1 MDMDADYTAP
11 GGSSFRDVTSVFA
24 LASLEMD
31 PGSIVAIDAFSLSD
45 AMTATEIGEPRLD
58 TGIQLENTERP
69 QFDPLTPLLPEEICW
84 IIDRAMAYETEWH
97 ASNPLA
103 HTVFTLLYVHCL
115 NDVDPD
121 VLPFLPMIDL
131 DSSRPLELITVILRA
146 YTSGLLKS
154 CSLAWNELSKGSLL
168 DTEDWQSDKSDVSL
182 LEGWPVKAAI
192 ARLDTALAWLSTTAK
207 GSETHDFR
215 RTILLLLN
223 STESL
228 PRGPEDFDQL
238 LQSARHSLSVI
249 RAHPCESISSSSPAH
264 TAFDPYIARQLNTF
278 LPVRVIDVPSLEQTC
293 DAYERLLN
301 GWEDLAK
308 LSKTYQISTWN
319 QVGFHQS
326 WFSAP
331 AARPAYIR
339 SCAQTLFYDGIQIIH
354 NQPQSWLVDRLF
366 EETIGVSYHVFA
378 QHWGGQGSASL
389 LDLERKIIHTMIPH
403 IRGLWNNPA
412 RRRRFLVKSIFD
424 WHIIY
429 DTLCVLVEGL
439 DASDNIDPVTFRT
452 LNQFSK
458 AVVPWRLA
466 SITEVILSGFQLEL
480 YHPLERPFAYWFAAQ
495 VTDVH
500 LNYLDV
506 LLNGME
512 GVVPQESPSRKEMQF
527 QQHFLIALQ
536 AMSMAM
542 FVSLIR
548 SFPPNT
554 IFDQWEQL
562 RANLHR
568 RYKWSFKTAYDMC
581 DFEPVVLEPD
591 FTQFLREV
599 HAVQD
604 LGRGRRQNK
613 ESADNARD
621 IKGNAVRVPGFE
633 TSSVCSAANIQQ
645 RYSLRSPSDYFELAQ
660 GLLQSLISTNNTGTL
675 NGNWGHDRMKLLRGM
690 SEACQELR
698 PYLDESSS
706 DVGDTSQISVTK
718 LDWTWSFPNSTFK
731 TPWFPSV
738 RLHEGGTAALSSG
751 GNS

>member
-1 MDMDADYTAP
+1 MDMDADYTVP
-11 GGSSFRDVTSVFA
+11 GGSSFRDVTSVFT
-24 LASLEMD
+24 LASQEMD

-84 IIDRAMAYETEWH
+84 IIDRSMAYETEWH

-154 CSLAWNELSKGSLL
+154 CSIAWNELSKGSLL
-168 DTEDWQSDKSDVSL
+168 DTEDWHSDKSDVSL

-192 ARLDTALAWLSTTAK
+192 ARLDTALAWLSTTTK
-207 GSETHDFR
+207 GSA
-215 RTILLLLN
+215 TIMARCPQN
-223 STESL
+223 QSPVPSDYT
-228 PRGPEDFDQL
+228 PL

-264 TAFDPYIARQLNTF
+264 AAFDPYIARQLNTF

-326 WFSAP
+326 WFNAP
-331 AARPAYIR
+331 AAQPAYIR

-354 NQPQSWLVDRLF
+354 NQAQSWLVDRLF

-378 QHWGGQGSASL
+378 QHWGGQGSAAL
-389 LDLERKIIHTMIPH
+389 LDLERKIIHTIIPH

-429 DTLCVLVEGL
+429 DTLCALVEGL
-439 DASDNIDPVTFRT
+439 DVSDNIDPVTFRT

-506 LLNGME
+506 LLNGMA

-527 QQHFLIALQ
+527 QQHFLVALQ

-548 SFPPNT
+548 GLPPNT

-599 HAVQD
+599 HVIQD
-604 LGRGRRQNK
+604 LGRERGQ
-613 ESADNARD
+613 SQDNARN
-621 IKGNAVRVPGFE
+621 IKVND
-633 TSSVCSAANIQQ
+633 Q
-645 RYSLRSPSDYFELAQ
+645 RYSLRSPSEYFELAQ
-660 GLLQSLISTNNTGTL
+660 RLLQTLISTNNTGTL

-706 DVGDTSQISVTK
+706 DAGDTSQISVTK
-718 LDWTWSFPNSTFK
+718 LDWTRSSPNSAFK

-738 RLHEGGTAALSSG
+738 RLHEGGTTALSSG